1 MIKDSFTLFR
11 ELLSNPTLGPTL
23 EDFYNKALE
32 KGLNKDEALKEA
44 KLAYDCYNKFV
55 KNNRIQLIIIY
66 SKRGNYLKQMHPL
79 MKKTIR
85 AKLKNYQKMEIMKS
99 DSAIESA
106 FP

>member
-1 MIKDSFTLFR
+1 
-11 ELLSNPTLGPTL
+11 
-23 EDFYNKALE
+23 
-32 KGLNKDEALKEA
+32 
-44 KLAYDCYNKFV
+44 
-55 KNNRIQLIIIY
+55 
-66 SKRGNYLKQMHPL
+66 